1 MKLARRQ
8 FLHLAA
14 GAAVLP
20 ACASAQAYPSR
31 PVKIIVGQAAGS
43 ASDIVA
49 RLIAQFL
56 SEKLGQQFFVE
67 VRPGAAGNIATEAV
81 THMPPD
87 GYTLLLV
94 NSQNAINAALYEKLS
109 FDFVRDIAA
118 VGQVESVPLV
128 MEVHPSVPA
137 KTIAEFIAYAKANPG
152 KLNMASA
159 GIGGPQH
166 IAGELFKFMAD
177 LVAGEVQVMF
187 DVTPTSLPFIKAG
200 KLRPLGVTTTEPLP
214 FLPDVPTIDSVIKGY
229 EAAGWIGFG
238 VPKDTPPEIIA
249 TLNKQTNAAVLDP
262 TIKQRFADLG
272 AVAVPPN
279 SPEEF
284 RQVHRREHRQ
294 MDEGDQVRGHQAAV
308 IRAPLDVR
316 FAYCALRALV
326 TRGLDPRV
334 HHSS

>member
-1 MKLARRQ
+1 MYLPRRI
-8 FLHLAA
+8 FLQLAA
-14 GAAVLP
+14 GATALSAVP
-20 ACASAQAYPSR
+20 RRAHAQTYPSR

-56 SEKLGQQFFVE
+56 SEKLGQQFLVE

-94 NSQNAINAALYEKLS
+94 NSQNAINVALYEKLS
-109 FDFVRDIAA
+109 FDFVRDIAP
-118 VGQVESVPLV
+118 VGRVESVPLV

-137 KTIAEFIAYAKANPG
+137 KTIPEFIAYAKANPG
-152 KLNMASA
+152 KLNS
-159 GIGGPQH
+159 IGGPQH

-177 LVAGEVQVMF
+177 VELTHIPYKGSTPAVTDLVAGQVQVMF
-187 DVTPTSLPFIKAG
+187 DVTPTSLPHIRSG

-214 FLPDVPTIDSVIKGY
+214 FLPDVPTIDSFLQGY

-238 VPKDTPPEIIA
+238 VPKGTPPEIIA

-262 TIKQRFADLG
+262 SIKQRFADLG
-272 AVAVPPN
+272 AVAVSPN
-279 SPEEF
+279 SPDEF
-284 RQVHRREHRQ
+284 AKFIAENI
-294 MDEGDQVRGHQAAV
+294 DKWIKV
-308 IRAPLDVR
+308 IK
-316 FAYCALRALV
+316 FA
-326 TRGLDPRV
+326 GIKPQ
-334 HHSS
+334 

>member
-1 MKLARRQ
+1 MKLTRRP

-14 GAAVLP
+14 GAAALP
-20 ACASAQAYPSR
+20 AVSRIARAETYPSR

-56 SEKLGQQFFVE
+56 SERLGQQFFVE

-81 THMPPD
+81 AHMPPD

-94 NSQNAINAALYEKLS
+94 NSQNAINVALYEKLS
-109 FDFVRDIAA
+109 FDFVRDIAP

-137 KTIAEFIAYAKANPG
+137 KTIPEFLTYAKANPG

-166 IAGELFKFMAD
+166 IAGELFKFMAGVDLTHIPYKGSTPAVTD
-177 LVAGEVQVMF
+177 LVAGQVQVMF
-187 DVTPTSLPFIKAG
+187 DVTPTSLPHIMAG
-200 KLRPLGVTTTEPLP
+200 KVRPLGVTTTEPLP
-214 FLPDVPTIDSVIKGY
+214 FLPDVPTIDTFLKGY

-238 VPKDTPPEIIA
+238 VPKGTPPEIIA
-249 TLNKQTNAAVLDP
+249 TLNKQTNAAMLDP
-262 TIKQRFADLG
+262 NIKQRFADLG

-279 SPEEF
+279 SPEDF
-284 RQVHRREHRQ
+284 ARFIGKNI
-294 MDEGDQVRGHQAAV
+294 DKWTKV
-308 IRAPLDVR
+308 IK
-316 FAYCALRALV
+316 FA
-326 TRGLDPRV
+326 GIKPQ
-334 HHSS
+334 